1 MEEHLKRPNWSGKVI
16 MIVEDSDV
24 VVIYYDIALKSTG
37 ATFITTMDGDEAVE
51 ICRTRN
57 IDLIL
62 MDLYLP
68 STNGFETTR
77 HIREFNQDVPIIAHT
92 SYNEDREMKKSL
104 AAGCTEF
111 IPKPLRLNEFYSLLG
126 KYLG

>member
-1 MEEHLKRPNWSGKVI
+1 MKKPDWNEKVI
-16 MIVEDSDV
+16 LIVEDSDV

-37 ATFITTMDGDEAVE
+37 ATIITTMDGNEAVE
-51 ICRTRN
+51 ICRTKD

-68 STNGFETTR
+68 SIDGFETTR
-77 HIREFNQDVPIIAHT
+77 LIREFNQDIPIIAHT
-92 SYNEDREMKKSL
+92 SYNEEGEMKKSF

-111 IPKPLRLNEFYSLLG
+111 IPKPLRLNELYSLLS

>member
-1 MEEHLKRPNWSGKVI
+1 MKKPDWHGKVI
-16 MIVEDSDV
+16 LIVEDSDV

-37 ATFITTMDGDEAVE
+37 ATIITTMDGNEAVE
-51 ICRTRN
+51 ICRTRD

-68 STNGFETTR
+68 VANGFETTR
-77 HIREFNQDVPIIAHT
+77 LIREFNKDIPIIAHT
-92 SYNEDREMKKSL
+92 SYNEDKEMKKSF

-111 IPKPLRLNEFYSLLG
+111 ILKPLRLNEFYTLLG